1 MLHSLNM
8 PERPHAE
15 RPAGVPL
22 VARFGPFEADFE
34 ASVLRKGGTTIRLPL
49 QSFEVLDALV
59 SAAGQVVTRDDLRA
73 RVWSGNTFV
82 DFDHGL
88 NVAVSKL
95 RDTLSDSSKSPRYIE
110 TVPRIGYRFIAPVTI
125 VETVAPV
132 GTAAAIKSAPA
143 APAAPAAPIARRRTA
158 WLVWAGVAALLAISV
173 ATWQFARRTEPPAPV
188 LVPITTVPGSKDFPT
203 FSPDANQIAFA
214 WVGPQHSVAGRDA
227 NRNRDIYVKL
237 IQAGDALRLT
247 DHPNDDFLPAWSPDG
262 QHIAFLRKDGA
273 KYWAYL
279 IPALGGTERQICESG
294 VGLSWSPD
302 GQTLALAS
310 PPDASLRNHILLRD
324 LRTGESRAITTS
336 DSHSDSFPAFSPDG
350 KTIAFLRSFTWSQR
364 EVMTVPASGGEP
376 VRLTYDRRPVWGL
389 AWTADGD
396 EIVYSANR
404 GGGESLWRVSR
415 DGGTPK
421 RVMITSQTAFHPAI
435 SRDGNRLA
443 YTEEFNDTNI
453 RLYSAPGFGSAI
465 AAISSTR
472 EDHSPQFSPDGR
484 RVVFV
489 SKRTGNDEIWVA
501 DRDGGSAAPLT
512 RFGGPATGSPRWSPD
527 GLRIA
532 FDSRAQGSSHIYVI
546 GADGDGLR
554 AVTTGTL
561 NDMLP
566 AWSADGEWVFYVSG
580 PAQDRQIWRRPV
592 AGGDAV
598 QVTRKGGAESFASPD
613 GKLLYYTKAM
623 GVAGLWSVPVG
634 GGQEKPVPE
643 LSGAGYW
650 RSWGVN
656 PLGVYYVA
664 EQSVD
669 GEYLVN
675 LFRFDSRRVGTL
687 ARVGR
692 PLWLT
697 GGLSL
702 SNDGHAFLYAE
713 LDQVVN
719 DVVMIE
725 NFR

>member
-8 PERPHAE
+8 PERPPAE

-22 VARFGPFEADFE
+22 VVRFGSFEADFGK
-34 ASVLRKGGTTIRLPL
+34 SVLRKGGTTIRMPS

-59 SAAGQVVTRDDLRA
+59 SAGGQVVTREDLRG

-82 DFDHGL
+82 DFGHGL

-95 RDTLSDSSKSPRYIE
+95 RDTLGDSSKSPRYIE
-110 TVPRIGYRFIAPVTI
+110 TVPRVGYRFIAPVTV
-125 VETVAPV
+125 VETVAAVPSV
-132 GTAAAIKSAPA
+132 AVVAPLPAPA
-143 APAAPAAPIARRRTA
+143 EPRRRA
-158 WLVWAGVAALLAISV
+158 AGWKVMWAGVAVLLIISI
-173 ATWQFARRTEPPAPV
+173 AAWQFAFPKEAPSPV

-203 FSPDANQIAFA
+203 FSPDGNQIAFA
-214 WVGPQHSVAGRDA
+214 WVGPAHPSAGRDV

-237 IQAGDALRLT
+237 IHAGDALRLT
-247 DHPNDDFLPAWSPDG
+247 QHPDDDLLPAWSPDG
-262 QHIAFLRKDGA
+262 QHIAFIRKSGA
-273 KYWAYL
+273 RYWAYL

-310 PPDASLRNHILLRD
+310 PPDASLRNHILLHD
-324 LRTGESRAITTS
+324 LRTGESRALTKPEPY
-336 DSHSDSFPAFSPDG
+336 SDSFPAFSPDG

-376 VRLTYDRRPVWGL
+376 VQLTYDRRPVWGL

-404 GGGESLWRVSR
+404 GGGESLWRIDR
-415 DGGTPK
+415 DGGSPK
-421 RVMITSQTAFHPAI
+421 RVTVTSQTAFHPAI
-435 SRDGNRLA
+435 SRDGKRLA

-453 RLYSAPGFGSAI
+453 RIYSAPDFGSPVE
-465 AAISSTR
+465 AISSTR
-472 EDHSPQFSPDGR
+472 EDHSPQFSPDGH

-489 SKRTGNDEIWVA
+489 SKRSGNDEIWVA
-501 DRDGGSAAPLT
+501 DRDGGNAAPLT

-527 GLRIA
+527 GRRIA
-532 FDSRAQGSSHIYVI
+532 FDSRARGSSHIYVI
-546 GADGDGLR
+546 HADGDGLTPIT
-554 AVTTGTL
+554 AGTL

-566 AWSADGEWVFYVSG
+566 AWSADGESLFYESG
-580 PAQDRQIWRRPV
+580 PPQDRQIWRRPV

-598 QVTRKGGAESFASPD
+598 QVTRNGGAESFASPD
-613 GKLLYYTKAM
+613 GRLLYYTKAI
-623 GVAGLWSVPVG
+623 GVAGIWAVPVG

-664 EQSVD
+664 DKSID
-669 GEYLVN
+669 GKYVVN
-675 LFRFDSRRVGTL
+675 LFRFESRRVVKL
-687 ARVGR
+687 AHMTAM

-702 SNDGHAFLYAE
+702 SSDGRQLLYAQ

-725 NFR
+725 HFR